1 MKKIQIIDKK
11 IQIINNDTSDLKKTE
26 KHYAK
31 QITKQDFDR
40 FDLIVAFDEYNV
52 RNLKSMF
59 KDLPKIVKLNEK
71 DVDDPWYKRNFDK
84 AYEEIYQGCIQLIKK
99 YDL

>member
-1 MKKIQIIDKK
+1 
-11 IQIINNDTSDLKKTE
+11 
-26 KHYAK
+26 
-31 QITKQDFDR
+31 
-40 FDLIVAFDEYNV
+40 
-52 RNLKSMF
+52 MF